1 MWWLKR
7 KQDTKQRKE
16 PYNTRQE
23 SLQTRWMKLGRTSCR
38 HFKIREES
46 RTLGYPFAS
55 CKSNESMLA
64 FLAEHQQKVM
74 RYQNCINWTKLK
86 NEGLSE
92 HEGQNQSNSWKRV
105 KGFGIKYGRNC
116 QVWLGF
122 DFMLYQSGHSPG
134 SSDHHNVL
142 LYWKPP
148 SYLCCCRK
156 FPLTIKIVWI
166 CRPEIVTLACP
177 EKFGENALS
186 ATTDDNNHTQKS
198 CIIEILIANRIRCS
212 VLLFWFY
219 SQLISLLTLTLSRSF
234 YLTTC
239 CEFN

>member
-46 RTLGYPFAS
+46 RTSGYPFAS
-55 CKSNESMLA
+55 CKSSESMLA
-64 FLAEHQQKVM
+64 FLAEHQQMVM

-105 KGFGIKYGRNC
+105 KGLALNT
-116 QVWLGF
+116 V
-122 DFMLYQSGHSPG
+122 
-134 SSDHHNVL
+134 
-142 LYWKPP
+142 
-148 SYLCCCRK
+148 
-156 FPLTIKIVWI
+156 
-166 CRPEIVTLACP
+166 EIV
-177 EKFGENALS
+177 KFDLG
-186 ATTDDNNHTQKS
+186 
-198 CIIEILIANRIRCS
+198 
-212 VLLFWFY
+212 
-219 SQLISLLTLTLSRSF
+219 LISCSIRVAIVQDPPTITMFSFIENLLVIFAAAANFLSRSK
-234 YLTTC
+234 
-239 CEFN
+239 